1 MVGKKASMNLLRKKQ
16 QRQGRRTALMGEK
29 GRAPAFD
36 DSQRYAFRRNRTLT
50 GSLSSD
56 VSSVSEHNSQLQST
70 RVQAHHLRRH
80 RRRLG
85 VALFAVFVVA
95 AGLAW
100 MIWQS
105 IVTVSIITDN
115 SASQPLSTKPYI
127 DEIQRYLSSHPLER
141 NRVSFNSSAVSA
153 YLQNHGFPEI
163 NNVSL
168 DPAHHQIG
176 AATLRVTMRKPV
188 VSWKTGALKL
198 YVDQDGI
205 AFTRNYYQ
213 DPTVEVVD
221 QTGIQAVNN
230 QVLASN
236 RFLGFIGLIIG
247 HLHDQGLSVSQVI
260 LPADTTHQLLV
271 SMQGVAYPVKIS
283 VDRPAADQAEDTAR
297 AVRYLTSKGIA
308 PKYLDVRI
316 SGRAYY
322 Q

>member
-1 MVGKKASMNLLRKKQ
+1 MR
-16 QRQGRRTALMGEK
+16 EK
-29 GRAPAFD
+29 SREVADFD

-50 GSLSSD
+50 GSLSPG
-56 VSSVSEHNSQLQST
+56 VASVNEHNSELQST

-85 VALFAVFVVA
+85 VALFAVLAIV

-105 IVTVSIITDN
+105 IVDVRIITDN
-115 SASQPLSTKPYI
+115 GASQPLDAKPYT
-127 DEIQRYLSSHPLER
+127 DEIQRYLGSHPFER
-141 NRVSFNSSAVSA
+141 NRASFNTSAVA
-153 YLQNHGFPEI
+153 TYLQSHGFPEVSHI
-163 NNVSL
+163 SL
-168 DPAHHQIG
+168 DGAHRQIG
-176 AATLRVTMRKPV
+176 VATLAVSMRKPV
-188 VSWKTGALKL
+188 VSWKTGASRL
-198 YVDQDGI
+198 YVDEDGV
-205 AFTRNYYQ
+205 AFARNYYA

-221 QTGIQAVNN
+221 QTGIQTVNN

-247 HLHDQGLSVSQVI
+247 HLHEQGLAVSQVV

-271 SMQGVAYPVKIS
+271 SIQGVAYPVKIS

-297 AVRYLTSKGIA
+297 AVHYLASKGSI

>member
-1 MVGKKASMNLLRKKQ
+1 MNLLRKKQ
-16 QRQGRRTALMGEK
+16 QRQGRHTALMREK
-29 GRAPAFD
+29 GRAADFD

-50 GSLSSD
+50 GSLSPG
-56 VSSVSEHNSQLQST
+56 VASVNEHNSELQST

-85 VALFAVFVVA
+85 VALFGVFIIII
-95 AGLAW
+95 GLAW
-100 MIWQS
+100 AIWQS
-105 IVTVSIITDN
+105 IVSVQIVADN
-115 SASQPLSTKPYI
+115 GASQPLDTKPYTN
-127 DEIQRYLSSHPLER
+127 EIERYLSSHPFER
-141 NRVSFNSSAVSA
+141 NRTSFNADAVTT
-153 YLQNHGFPEI
+153 YLQSHGFPEI
-163 NNVSL
+163 SHVSL
-168 DPAHHQIG
+168 DAVHHQIG
-176 AATLRVTMRKPV
+176 SATLIVSMRKPV
-188 VSWKTGALKL
+188 VSWKTGASRL
-198 YVDQDGI
+198 YVDEDGV
-205 AFTRNYYQ
+205 AFARNYYA

-221 QTGIQAVNN
+221 QTGIQTVNN

-247 HLHDQGLSVSQVI
+247 HLHEQGLMVSQVV

-271 SMQGVAYPVKIS
+271 SMQGLAYPVKIS

-297 AVRYLTSKGIA
+297 AVRYLASKGIA

>member
-1 MVGKKASMNLLRKKQ
+1 
-16 QRQGRRTALMGEK
+16 
-29 GRAPAFD
+29 
-36 DSQRYAFRRNRTLT
+36 
-50 GSLSSD
+50 
-56 VSSVSEHNSQLQST
+56 
-70 RVQAHHLRRH
+70 
-80 RRRLG
+80 
-85 VALFAVFVVA
+85 
-95 AGLAW
+95 

-141 NRVSFNSSAVSA
+141 NRVSFKSSAVSA

>member
-1 MVGKKASMNLLRKKQ
+1 MNLLRKKQ

-29 GRAPAFD
+29 GRTPAFD

-56 VSSVSEHNSQLQST
+56 VSSVSEHNSELKST

-85 VALFAVFVVA
+85 VALLAVLLVI

-105 IVTVSIITDN
+105 VVTVAIITDN
-115 SASQPLSTKPYI
+115 GASQPLNVKPYT
-127 DEIQRYLSSHPLER
+127 DEIQRYLSSHPFER
-141 NRVSFNSSAVSA
+141 NRVSFNSGAVTT
-153 YLQNHGFPEI
+153 YLQSHGFPEI
-163 NNVSL
+163 RHISL
-168 DPAHHQIG
+168 DPVHHQIG
-176 AATLRVTMRKPV
+176 AATLTVTMRKPV
-188 VSWKTGALKL
+188 VSWKTGASRL
-198 YVDQDGI
+198 YVDQDGV

-221 QTGIQAVNN
+221 QTGIQTVNN

-247 HLHDQGLSVSQVI
+247 HLHDQGLSVSQVV

-271 SMQGVAYPVKIS
+271 SMQGVAYPVKIN

-297 AVRYLTSKGIA
+297 AVHYLASKGIT
-308 PKYLDVRI
+308 PQYLDVRI

>member
-1 MVGKKASMNLLRKKQ
+1 MNLLRKKQ
-16 QRQGRRTALMGEK
+16 QRQGRRTALVREK
-29 GRAPAFD
+29 GRAAADFD

-50 GSLSSD
+50 GSLSSG
-56 VSSVSEHNSQLQST
+56 VSSANEHNSELQST

-80 RRRLG
+80 RRHLG
-85 VALFAVFVVA
+85 VALFAVLVVVT
-95 AGLAW
+95 GLAW

-105 IVTVSIITDN
+105 VVDVKIITDN
-115 SASQPLSTKPYI
+115 GASQPLNAKPYT
-127 DEIQRYLSSHPLER
+127 DEIQRYLGLHPFER
-141 NRVSFNSSAVSA
+141 NRASFNTDTVTA
-153 YLQNHGFPEI
+153 YLQSHGFPEV
-163 NNVSL
+163 NHVSL
-168 DPAHHQIG
+168 DGAHRQIG
-176 AATLRVTMRKPV
+176 TATLVVSMRKPV
-188 VSWKTGALKL
+188 VSWKTGTTRL
-198 YVDQDGI
+198 YVDEDGV
-205 AFTRNYYQ
+205 AFARNYYA

-221 QTGIQAVNN
+221 QTGIQTVNN

-247 HLHDQGLSVSQVI
+247 HLHEQGLSVSQVI

-271 SMQGVAYPVKIS
+271 SVQGVTYPVKIS

-297 AVRYLTSKGIA
+297 AVHYLTSKGVT

>member
-1 MVGKKASMNLLRKKQ
+1 
-16 QRQGRRTALMGEK
+16 MGEK
-29 GRAPAFD
+29 GRAPTFD
-36 DSQRYAFRRNRTLT
+36 TSQRYAFRRNRTLT

-56 VSSVSEHNSQLQST
+56 VFSVSEHNSELQST
-70 RVQAHHLRRH
+70 RVQTHHLRRH

-85 VALFAVFVVA
+85 VALFAVLIVIT
-95 AGLAW
+95 GLAW

-105 IVTVSIITDN
+105 IVSVSIVDDN
-115 SASQPLSTKPYI
+115 GASQPLNAKPYI
-127 DEIQRYLSSHPLER
+127 DEIQHYLSSHPFER

-153 YLQNHGFPEI
+153 YLQSHGFPEVGSI
-163 NNVSL
+163 SL
-168 DPAHHQIG
+168 DPTHHQIG
-176 AATLRVTMRKPV
+176 TATLTVTMRKPV
-188 VSWKTGALKL
+188 VSWKTGTSKL

-213 DPTVEVVD
+213 DPPVEVVD
-221 QTGIQAVNN
+221 QTGIQTVNN

-271 SMQGVAYPVKIS
+271 SIQGVAYPVKIS

-297 AVRYLTSKGIA
+297 AVRYLAGKGIA

-316 SGRAYY
+316 TGRAYY

>member
-1 MVGKKASMNLLRKKQ
+1 MNLLRKKQ
-16 QRQGRRTALMGEK
+16 QRQSRRTALMREK
-29 GRAPAFD
+29 GRATADFD

-50 GSLSSD
+50 GSLSPGV
-56 VSSVSEHNSQLQST
+56 VSVNEHNSELQST

-85 VALFAVFVVA
+85 VALFAVFVVVI
-95 AGLAW
+95 GLMW

-105 IVTVSIITDN
+105 IVDVKIITDN
-115 SASQPLSTKPYI
+115 GASQPLNTKPYT
-127 DEIQRYLSSHPLER
+127 DEVEHYLNSHPFER
-141 NRVSFNSSAVSA
+141 NRASFNAGAVGA
-153 YLQNHGFPEI
+153 YLQSHGFPEVSH
-163 NNVSL
+163 VSL
-168 DPAHHQIG
+168 DTTRRQIG
-176 AATLRVTMRKPV
+176 TATLTVSMRKPV
-188 VSWKTGALKL
+188 VSWKTGTTRL
-198 YVDQDGI
+198 YVDEDGV
-205 AFTRNYYQ
+205 AFARNYYA

-221 QTGIQAVNN
+221 QTGIQTVNN

-247 HLHDQGLSVSQVI
+247 HLHEQGLMVSQVV

-271 SMQGVAYPVKIS
+271 SIQGLAYSVKIS

-297 AVRYLTSKGIA
+297 AVRYLAGKGIT

>member
-1 MVGKKASMNLLRKKQ
+1 MKLLRKKQ
-16 QRQGRRTALMGEK
+16 QRQGRRTALMREK
-29 GRAPAFD
+29 GRTTDFD
-36 DSQRYAFRRNRTLT
+36 DAQRYAFRRNRTLT
-50 GSLSSD
+50 GSLSPG
-56 VSSVSEHNSQLQST
+56 VSSVNEHNSELQST

-85 VALFAVFVVA
+85 VALFAVLLVA

-105 IVTVSIITDN
+105 IVDVKISTDN
-115 SASQPLSTKPYI
+115 GASQPLNTKPYT
-127 DEIQRYLSSHPLER
+127 DEIQRYLGSHPFER
-141 NRVSFNSSAVSA
+141 NRAGLNADGVAS
-153 YLQNHGFPEI
+153 YLQSHGFPEI
-163 NNVSL
+163 SHVSL
-168 DPAHHQIG
+168 DNTHRQIG
-176 AATLRVTMRKPV
+176 TATLVLSMRKPV
-188 VSWKTGALKL
+188 VSWKTGTTRL
-198 YVDQDGI
+198 YVDEDGV
-205 AFTRNYYQ
+205 AFARNYYA

-221 QTGIQAVNN
+221 QTGIQTVNN

-247 HLHDQGLSVSQVI
+247 HLHEQGLAVSQVI

-297 AVRYLTSKGIA
+297 AIRYLTSKGVT

-316 SGRAYY
+316 GGRAYY

>member
-1 MVGKKASMNLLRKKQ
+1 MNLLRKKQ
-16 QRQGRRTALMGEK
+16 QRQGRRSALVREK
-29 GRAPAFD
+29 GRVSEFD

-50 GSLSSD
+50 GSLSPGVASAN
-56 VSSVSEHNSQLQST
+56 EHNSELQST

-85 VALFAVFVVA
+85 VALFAVLVVIT
-95 AGLAW
+95 GLAW

-105 IVTVSIITDN
+105 IVAVQIVTAN
-115 SASQPLSTKPYI
+115 GASQPLNAKPYT
-127 DEIQRYLSSHPLER
+127 DEIERYLSSHPFER
-141 NRVSFNSSAVSA
+141 NRASFNADAVTT
-153 YLQNHGFPEI
+153 YLQSHGFPEI
-163 NNVSL
+163 SRVSL
-168 DPAHHQIG
+168 DTTHRQVG
-176 AATLRVTMRKPV
+176 TATLTVSMRKPV
-188 VSWKTGALKL
+188 VSWKTGASRL
-198 YVDQDGI
+198 YVDEDGV
-205 AFTRNYYQ
+205 AFARNYYA

-221 QTGIQAVNN
+221 QTGIQTVNN

-247 HLHDQGLSVSQVI
+247 HLHEQGLTASQVI

-271 SMQGVAYPVKIS
+271 SMQGVGYPVKIS

-297 AVRYLTSKGIA
+297 ALRYLASKGIT

>member
-1 MVGKKASMNLLRKKQ
+1 MR
-16 QRQGRRTALMGEK
+16 EK
-29 GRAPAFD
+29 SREVADFD

-50 GSLSSD
+50 GSLSPG
-56 VSSVSEHNSQLQST
+56 VASVNEHNSELQST

-85 VALFAVFVVA
+85 VALFAVLAIV

-105 IVTVSIITDN
+105 IVDVRIITDN
-115 SASQPLSTKPYI
+115 GASQPLDAKPYT
-127 DEIQRYLSSHPLER
+127 DEIQRYLGSHPFER
-141 NRVSFNSSAVSA
+141 NRASFNTSAVA
-153 YLQNHGFPEI
+153 TYLQSHGFPEVSHI
-163 NNVSL
+163 SL
-168 DPAHHQIG
+168 DGAHRQIG
-176 AATLRVTMRKPV
+176 VATLAVSMRKPV
-188 VSWKTGALKL
+188 VSWKTGASRL
-198 YVDQDGI
+198 YVDEDGV
-205 AFTRNYYQ
+205 AFARNYYA

-221 QTGIQAVNN
+221 QTGIQTVNN

-247 HLHDQGLSVSQVI
+247 HLHEQGLAVSQVV

-271 SMQGVAYPVKIS
+271 SIQGVAYPVKIS

-297 AVRYLTSKGIA
+297 AVRYLASKGSV

>member
-1 MVGKKASMNLLRKKQ
+1 MKLLRKKQ
-16 QRQGRRTALMGEK
+16 QRQGRHTALMREK
-29 GRAPAFD
+29 GRATDFD

-50 GSLSSD
+50 GSLSSG
-56 VSSVSEHNSQLQST
+56 VSSVNEHNSELQST

-85 VALFAVFVVA
+85 VALFAVLLVV

-105 IVTVSIITDN
+105 IVDVKISTDN
-115 SASQPLSTKPYI
+115 GASQPLNTKPYT
-127 DEIQRYLSSHPLER
+127 DEIQRYLGSHPFER
-141 NRVSFNSSAVSA
+141 NRAGFNADSVAS
-153 YLQNHGFPEI
+153 YLQSHGFPEI
-163 NNVSL
+163 SHVSL
-168 DPAHHQIG
+168 DSAHRQIG
-176 AATLRVTMRKPV
+176 TATLVLSMRKPV
-188 VSWKTGALKL
+188 VSWKTGTTRL
-198 YVDQDGI
+198 YVDEDGV
-205 AFTRNYYQ
+205 AFARNYYA

-221 QTGIQAVNN
+221 QTGIQTVNN

-247 HLHDQGLSVSQVI
+247 HLHEQGLAVSQVI

-297 AVRYLTSKGIA
+297 AIRYLASKGIA

>member
-1 MVGKKASMNLLRKKQ
+1 
-16 QRQGRRTALMGEK
+16 MGEK
-29 GRAPAFD
+29 GRAPEFD

-50 GSLSSD
+50 GSLSPGVASANEHR
-56 VSSVSEHNSQLQST
+56 SELQST

-85 VALFAVFVVA
+85 VALFAVLVVV

-105 IVTVSIITDN
+105 IVAVQIVTDN
-115 SASQPLSTKPYI
+115 GASQPLDAKLYT
-127 DEIQRYLSSHPLER
+127 DEIERYLSSHPFER
-141 NRVSFNSSAVSA
+141 NRVSFNASAVA
-153 YLQNHGFPEI
+153 TYLQSHGFPEVSHI
-163 NNVSL
+163 SL
-168 DPAHHQIG
+168 DTTHHQIST
-176 AATLRVTMRKPV
+176 ATLTVSMRKPV
-188 VSWKTGALKL
+188 VSWKTGASRL
-198 YVDQDGI
+198 YVDKDGV
-205 AFTRNYYQ
+205 AFARNYYA

-221 QTGIQAVNN
+221 QTGIQTVNN

-247 HLHDQGLSVSQVI
+247 HLHEQGLMVSQVV

-271 SMQGVAYPVKIS
+271 SMQGIAYSVKIS

-297 AVRYLTSKGIA
+297 AIRYLASKGIT

>member
-1 MVGKKASMNLLRKKQ
+1 MR
-16 QRQGRRTALMGEK
+16 EK
-29 GRAPAFD
+29 SREVADFD

-50 GSLSSD
+50 GSLSPG
-56 VSSVSEHNSQLQST
+56 VASVNEHNSELQST

-85 VALFAVFVVA
+85 VALFAVLAIV

-105 IVTVSIITDN
+105 IVDVRIITDN
-115 SASQPLSTKPYI
+115 GASQPLDAKSYT
-127 DEIQRYLSSHPLER
+127 DEIQRYLGSHPFER
-141 NRVSFNSSAVSA
+141 NRASFNTSAVA
-153 YLQNHGFPEI
+153 TYLQSHGFPEVSHI
-163 NNVSL
+163 SL
-168 DPAHHQIG
+168 DGAHRQIG
-176 AATLRVTMRKPV
+176 VATLAVSMRKPV
-188 VSWKTGALKL
+188 VSWKTGASRL
-198 YVDQDGI
+198 YVDEDGV
-205 AFTRNYYQ
+205 AFARNYYA

-221 QTGIQAVNN
+221 QTGIQTVNN

-247 HLHDQGLSVSQVI
+247 HLHEQGLAVSQVV

-271 SMQGVAYPVKIS
+271 SIQGVAYPVKIS

-297 AVRYLTSKGIA
+297 AVRYLASKGSA

>member
-1 MVGKKASMNLLRKKQ
+1 MNLLRKKQ
-16 QRQGRRTALMGEK
+16 QRQGRRATLTREK
-29 GRAPAFD
+29 GRAAADFD

-50 GSLSSD
+50 GSLSSG
-56 VSSVSEHNSQLQST
+56 VASANEHNSELQST

-85 VALFAVFVVA
+85 VALFAVLVVVV
-95 AGLAW
+95 GLAW

-105 IVTVSIITDN
+105 IVDVRIVTDN
-115 SASQPLSTKPYI
+115 GASQPLATKPYT
-127 DEIQRYLSSHPLER
+127 DEIERYLSSHPFER
-141 NRVSFNSSAVSA
+141 NRVGFNANALTV
-153 YLQNHGFPEI
+153 YLQAHGFPEVSG
-163 NNVSL
+163 VSL
-168 DPAHHQIG
+168 DATHRQIG
-176 AATLRVTMRKPV
+176 TATLIVSMRKPV
-188 VSWKTGALKL
+188 VSWKTGASRL
-198 YVDQDGI
+198 YVDEDGV
-205 AFTRNYYQ
+205 AFARNYYA

-221 QTGIQAVNN
+221 QTGIQTVNN

-236 RFLGFIGLIIG
+236 RFLSFIGLIIG
-247 HLHDQGLSVSQVI
+247 HLHEQGLSVSQVI

-297 AVRYLTSKGIA
+297 AVRYLMGKGIT